1 MDICSKCGEKYS
13 VHCPYCH
20 ACDYGDDECSNIYCI
35 ETLIDWEEQ
44 TYEKHTKDRARSTS

>member
-35 ETLIDWEEQ
+35 ETLIDWEE
-44 TYEKHTKDRARSTS
+44 